1 MKWNMGSTDR
11 AIRLAIAVVLAI
23 LIYNNVISGIMVSVS
38 LLVMVV
44 LFITSAVGFCPIYF
58 PFRINTKKKLDKG

>member
-23 LIYNNVISGIMVSVS
+23 LIYNNVITGIMVS
-38 LLVMVV
+38 LTILVTVV
-44 LFITSAVGFCPIYF
+44 LFITSAVGFCPIYY
-58 PFRINTKKKLDKG
+58 PFRISTKKKLDKD

>member
-23 LIYNNVISGIMVSVS
+23 LIYNNVITGIMVSAS
-38 LLVMVV
+38 ILVTAV

-58 PFRINTKKKLDKG
+58 PFRISTKKN

>member
-11 AIRLAIAVVLAI
+11 AIRLAIAVVSAI
-23 LIYNNVISGIMVSVS
+23 LIYNNVITGIMVSAS
-38 LLVMVV
+38 ILVTAV

-58 PFRINTKKKLDKG
+58 PFRISTKKN